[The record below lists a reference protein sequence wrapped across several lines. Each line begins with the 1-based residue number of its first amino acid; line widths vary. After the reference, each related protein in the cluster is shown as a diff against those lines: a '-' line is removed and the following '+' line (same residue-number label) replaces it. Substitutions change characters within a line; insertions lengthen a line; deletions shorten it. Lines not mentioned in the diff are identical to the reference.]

1 MSFFRTRIDTTRAK
15 RQKAGRVLAADAAL
29 VITDTDD
36 SIIVNSTTG
45 TKAATFNW
53 TEQTTTLGGCK
64 FEITMHVRSGGSYT
78 VACTY
83 GNAAGTVTFDAQH
96 EKAFFHRI
104 GSTVYCTQLVGAT
117 FA

>member
-1 MSFFRTRIDTTRAK
+1 MSFLSRGEAR
-15 RQKAGRVLAADAAL
+15 GRVLAADAAL
-29 VITDTDD
+29 VIDETDGQNG

-45 TKAATFNW
+45 TKAATFSW
-53 TEQTTTLGGCK
+53 STPADTRGGAK

-104 GSTVYCTQLVGAT
+104 GSTLYCTQLVGAT